1 MDTRFDS
8 TRGKACIDVL
18 VGISPPFNILF
29 VIDNSGSTTKR
40 YGGTDSFFPG
50 TPIGDV
56 NNDGED
62 DRILDAEIDSI
73 IKAIEAIVSTP
84 SLTNDNVDIGIVTFS
99 TSAEYRGHW
108 PPADPNDPTTINP
121 DLKTAL
127 TSIRSEVWTNFDDAL
142 DKAIVY
148 FEGSDNSLGG
158 APDVNSRT
166 NIMYFLSDGVPNQ
179 CGDDDPNTAETNDCT
194 NDDDNTPGST
204 VFTSE
209 LTTLSQWNVAI
220 HAIGV
225 GPKSEVGPTSAL
237 AEIDNT
243 ENPRTGETVT
253 QVTTTD
259 ALTDLILESPVFS
272 DVLDFELKVNG
283 IVVQG
288 VDESSLI
295 SSPTGYIFGTT
306 VSGLNS
312 SNGASNSITATVLLD
327 VDGQESTTNDQLQL
341 GLSTIVSA

>member
-1 MDTRFDS
+1 LDTSFDS

-29 VIDNSGSTTKR
+29 VIDNSGSTTET
-40 YGGTDSFFPG
+40 YGGANSYFPG
-50 TPIGDV
+50 TPIGDI
-56 NNDGED
+56 NNDGEEN
-62 DRILDAEIDSI
+62 RILDAEIDSI

-84 SLTNDNVDIGIVTFS
+84 SLANDDVDIGIVTFS
-99 TSAEYRGHW
+99 TSASYRGHW
-108 PPADPNDPTTINP
+108 SPADPNDPTTINP
-121 DLKTAL
+121 DLKNTL
-127 TSIRSEVWTNFDDAL
+127 TSIQSEVYTNFDDAL
-142 DKAIVY
+142 DKAIIY

-179 CGDDDPNTAETNDCT
+179 CGDDDPNTAETNNC
-194 NDDDNTPGST
+194 NMNDDNTPGST

-209 LTTLSQWNVAI
+209 LNTLSQWSVAI

-237 AEIDNT
+237 AVIDNT

-253 QVTTTD
+253 QVITTD
-259 ALTDLILESPVFS
+259 ALTQLILESPVFS

-288 VDESSLI
+288 VDESSLM